1 MSKSLGN
8 VVNPIEII
16 EGGRDL
22 KKQPAYGADV
32 LRLWVASVDYSGD
45 VCIGDN
51 IVKQTFESYRKLRN
65 TARYLLGNLADFQPK
80 EHSVL
85 YDKLP
90 SLDKWMLGR
99 LAAVLKEVN
108 NAYGEYQF
116 YRATQELIKFSTVDL
131 SNFYLDIAKDRLY
144 ISDVDDFRR
153 RSCQTVLHMCLEGF
167 AKVCLEAFEF
177 RLIILC
183 AK

>member
-51 IVKQTFESYRKLRN
+51 IVEQTFESYRKLRN
-65 TARYLLGNLADFQPK
+65 MARYLLGNLADFQPK

-90 SLDKWMLGR
+90 SLDKRMLG
-99 LAAVLKEVN
+99 L
-108 NAYGEYQF
+108 
-116 YRATQELIKFSTVDL
+116 VDL
-131 SNFYLDIAKDRLY
+131 RL
-144 ISDVDDFRR
+144 F
-153 RSCQTVLHMCLEGF
+153 
-167 AKVCLEAFEF
+167 
-177 RLIILC
+177 
-183 AK
+183 